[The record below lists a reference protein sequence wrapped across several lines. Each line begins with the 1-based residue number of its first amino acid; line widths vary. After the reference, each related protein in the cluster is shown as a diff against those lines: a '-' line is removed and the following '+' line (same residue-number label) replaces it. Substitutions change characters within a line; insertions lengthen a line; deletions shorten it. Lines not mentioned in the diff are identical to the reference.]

1 MQDVAQEVVNEPE
14 IIAFVLIPDFSMY
27 ALASASEPFRV
38 ANRLNASKSYDI
50 KFVSIDDGPAVA
62 SNGVS
67 ISTHIAFRDLPKDTA
82 RIIIIAGFDPLENC
96 APNTLALLQEAA
108 RRGTLLGAVDTGA
121 YLLAQAGLLSGRKC
135 TLHWESIGS
144 FREKFPHISVVN
156 ELYVEDGRF
165 VTSAGG
171 AGALD
176 MALQIIWMK
185 HGYDLMTA
193 VAEQFIYSSLRS
205 GNDHQRM
212 SLRHRL
218 MTSNPNLIKAVRL
231 MEERR
236 LKPYSIATIAKES
249 GVSQR
254 ELNRV
259 FKRIL
264 DTTPQSFY
272 RSIRL
277 ERASRLLQQTDMSVL
292 DIAVLCGF
300 SSAALFS
307 RNYKDHFGM
316 PPTQARGNR
325 NQFRSLIAGVVH

>member
-1 MQDVAQEVVNEPE
+1 MEDGIIKTESDAE

-38 ANRLNASKSYDI
+38 ANRLNTVESYDI
-50 KFVSIDDGPAVA
+50 KFVSIDVGPAIA

-67 ISTHIAFRDLPKDTA
+67 ISTHTSFSELSKDVS
-82 RIIIIAGFDPLENC
+82 RIIVIAGFEPLKNC
-96 APNTLALLQEAA
+96 SPKTLSLLQDAA
-108 RRGTLLGAVDTGA
+108 RQGALLGAVDTGA
-121 YLLAQAGLLSGRKC
+121 YLLAKAGLLAGRKC

-144 FREKFPHISVVN
+144 FREEFPNITVVN
-156 ELYVEDGRF
+156 ELFVEDGRF

-176 MALQIIWMK
+176 MALQIIWLK

-193 VAEQFIYSSLRS
+193 VAEQFIYNALRS
-205 GNDHQRM
+205 GDDHQRM

-218 MTSNPNLIKAVRL
+218 MTSNPHLIKAVRL
-231 MEERR
+231 MEERC

-249 GVSQR
+249 GISQR

-259 FKRIL
+259 FKRNL
-264 DTTPQSFY
+264 NVTPQSFY
-272 RSIRL
+272 RGVRL
-277 ERASRLLQQTDMSVL
+277 ERASRLLNQTDMSVL

-300 SSAALFS
+300 SSASLFS
-307 RNYKDHFGM
+307 RNFKDHFGM

-325 NQFRSLIAGVVH
+325 HQIQNLISDT